1 MSTCDFRFRMAV
13 EAILKNW
20 SALQMV
26 VTQGAAGPESANI
39 AAWMVDATVQWFGEN
54 KDLQADEVEDFL
66 LDIINQYFNVL
77 VQDGSAEEIGQLIC
91 SFFSAAADK
100 NTTDESF
107 RTSLQKALP
116 KCDLSVYKVPAE
128 EDNNDIQELE
138 EENNLAK
145 DLQEL
150 NVQEEKSDE
159 QESISVNKEP
169 IVDADGFTTVVSS
182 SSRRRQ
188 KKK

>member
-116 KCDLSVYKVPAE
+116 KCDLSVFKVPAE

-150 NVQEEKSDE
+150 NVQEEQDE

-182 SSRRRQ
+182 SRRRQ

>member
-54 KDLQADEVEDFL
+54 KALQADEVEDFL

-116 KCDLSVYKVPAE
+116 KCDLSVFKV
-128 EDNNDIQELE
+128 NNDIQELE

-182 SSRRRQ
+182 SKRRQ